1 LLLWSPPR
9 FPAQC
14 LQPAQP
20 RGWCLPRLLPLS
32 TQDIR
37 DQFPGGSD
45 YYSRK
50 AALLQRT
57 HPLLRWLPAA

>member
-1 LLLWSPPR
+1 LLLRWPPQLLAR
-9 FPAQC
+9 R

-20 RGWCLPRLLPLS
+20 RGWCFPRLLPLS

-50 AALLQRT
+50 AELLQRT
-57 HPLLRWLPAA
+57 HHLLRWLLAA